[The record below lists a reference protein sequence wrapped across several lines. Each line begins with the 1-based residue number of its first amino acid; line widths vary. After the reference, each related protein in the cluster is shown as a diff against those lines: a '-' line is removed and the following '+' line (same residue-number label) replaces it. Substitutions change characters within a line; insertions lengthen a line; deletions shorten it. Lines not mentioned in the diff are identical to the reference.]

1 MKRIINKFLPLLL
14 LTPLMTVS
22 SNNKASLIEETPLD
36 CFNTLE
42 VKNRSLVIGSNEAV
56 DVSPTYVQ
64 YGLASD
70 GNYVLRFATA
80 VKGEITSLAYQRE
93 HIDLIEDVPQKEV
106 NTLYRGIVSG
116 DEVLYYD
123 GTNLTTVENSEYLWA
138 CYTIKFTTDTYKNID
153 FSVKL
158 IVNGNEGL
166 AKQTSLYNLIY
177 EDHELHQT
185 HVYSQELFD
194 EETSVYQTKCS
205 ICQHEK
211 NEYIA
216 SYVDTK
222 KISKSE
228 GKYIEEFPV
237 KVKETGIYK
246 VAFKYENGGESH
258 SSLSNNL
265 LSETYTYNYFSSA
278 EKDEEGYN
286 KNIYYAY
293 LEKDKINTLSLKADS
308 EAIITGIR
316 LNLERKVDAASSLGK
331 TGWTNV
337 NSASGIKALQIN
349 YNNQDVQWISTA
361 GKEEINLGNQTIVG
375 GYARQTKAQDL
386 VIEKDGYY
394 DISYFGLGKG
404 NSEIYIGLTNKE
416 TSTTINMLSYGLTSA
431 TTNFKKEG
439 LWNGKGYDMLYLNN
453 LYEYEGFEFTEAVN
467 DKGKK
472 YQNYIGNQKQQAIY
486 LTKGTYYL
494 TVSSVTSAYSSADR
508 VFFGGSVFASFVGE

>member
-1 MKRIINKFLPLLL
+1 
-14 LTPLMTVS
+14 MTYTEATCTRLGVITYTCE
-22 SNNKASLIEETPLD
+22 NCHITKNEVGR
-36 CFNTLE
+36 LE
-42 VKNRSLVIGSNEAV
+42 HSFDEG
-56 DVSPTYVQ
+56 Q
-64 YGLASD
+64 
-70 GNYVLRFATA
+70 
-80 VKGEITSLAYQRE
+80 
-93 HIDLIEDVPQKEV
+93 
-106 NTLYRGIVSG
+106 
-116 DEVLYYD
+116 EVLPTCLQEGYIIYTCENCHLTKEEPSNKDKLTHHYD
-123 GTNLTTVENSEYLWA
+123 VTESVEADCLKDGYKIYTCENCDDSYEEVIKATGHDYKSTIDDETGISEYQCSKCLD
-138 CYTIKFTTDTYKNID
+138 IKY
-153 FSVKL
+153 
-158 IVNGNEGL
+158 
-166 AKQTSLYNLIY
+166 
-177 EDHELHQT
+177 
-185 HVYSQELFD
+185 
-194 EETSVYQTKCS
+194 YQD
-205 ICQHEK
+205 
-211 NEYIA
+211 YL
-216 SYVDTK
+216 DTK

-228 GKYIEEFPV
+228 GKYLEEFPV

-508 VFFGGSVFASFVGE
+508 VFFGGSVFTSFVGE